1 MSIAAVDDDEEV
13 AKISSYLSGDEHSPT
28 WRCCFLRSGCR
39 LWDVPPERPPSLHHP
54 WNGPH
59 CRQQSGNW
67 TTMHYKVIQCVNFDI
82 ILHYDDVPEHIYFEI
97 PTSTYVH
104 MCIRTHTYICT
115 HVHTYTCIH
124 MYSCAY
130 VHIHLYICAYLHIH
144 TYICTRMCAKHCA
157 YIHICIHICLNIHS
171 I

>member
-97 PTSTYVH
+97 PTRH
-104 MCIRTHTYICT
+104 KYICT
-115 HVHTYTCIH
+115 HVHTYTYIH
-124 MYSCAY
+124 MYTCAY
-130 VHIHLYICAYLHIH
+130 VHLHTYVLMCICTHTFVHMCILAH
-144 TYICTRMCAKHCA
+144 TYIHTFVHVCVQNTVHT
-157 YIHICIHICLNIHS
+157 YIYVYTFV
-171 I
+171 

>member
-104 MCIRTHTYICT
+104 MCIRTLAYICT
-115 HVHTYTCIH
+115 HVH
-124 MYSCAY
+124 MY
-130 VHIHLYICAYLHIH
+130 
-144 TYICTRMCAKHCA
+144 TYICTYVHTCTYTHTFVHVCVQNTVHT
-157 YIHICIHICLNIHS
+157 YIYVYTFV
-171 I
+171 

>member
-1 MSIAAVDDDEEV
+1 MSIAAVDDEEV

-97 PTSTYVH
+97 PTRH
-104 MCIRTHTYICT
+104 KYICT
-115 HVHTYTCIH
+115 HVHTYTYIH
-124 MYSCAY
+124 MY
-130 VHIHLYICAYLHIH
+130 
-144 TYICTRMCAKHCA
+144 TCA
-157 YIHICIHICLNIHS
+157 YIHLHTYVLMCICTHTFVHMCILAHTYIHLYTYVCKTLCIHTYMYTHLFKYT
-171 I
+171 